1 MINSSKS
8 VTEGTRGGA
17 ARLRVGGVTEDPSVE
32 GLSTFLSAAGGSN
45 KRPSALVE
53 TTNGTRSIAERNH
66 VEHLIK
72 RIPPFDAN

>member
-17 ARLRVGGVTEDPSVE
+17 ALFRVGGVTEDPSVE
-32 GLSTFLSAAGGSN
+32 GFSTFFFAAGGAN

-53 TTNGTRSIAERNH
+53 ITNGTRSIAERNH
-66 VEHLIK
+66 AEHLIN